1 MLWEG
6 EGVVTVGFDAKVL
19 SSDYGSMRVKL
30 SPTANMDCAATLAAY
45 FIIEALYIF
54 SQQFMFYRLIKYVQ
68 ELKLLDLF
76 YIRLNKM

>member
-1 MLWEG
+1 LYRYTVLWEG

-45 FIIEALYIF
+45 CGDNGFWLDV
-54 SQQFMFYRLIKYVQ
+54 VQ
-68 ELKLLDLF
+68 V
-76 YIRLNKM
+76 NPA